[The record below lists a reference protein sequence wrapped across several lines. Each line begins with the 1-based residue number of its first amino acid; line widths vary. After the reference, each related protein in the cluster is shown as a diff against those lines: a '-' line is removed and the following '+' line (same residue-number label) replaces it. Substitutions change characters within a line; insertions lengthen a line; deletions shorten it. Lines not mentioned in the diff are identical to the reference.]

1 MKPAAKFIA
10 PPPPAIRGLIS
21 GVLVAGILSAFFLFT
36 APPAHAQVGL
46 TAQNTTTVNVLEG
59 GTAQVPILITGL
71 TAPITIL
78 YRFRLVQDFPSLMA
92 EHAAATL
99 TGPGADMS
107 DPGNGRVI
115 IRPGDVVGGFQATFP
130 ITIADDSTPEP
141 TEEFIVAIT
150 GYESTETVIAT
161 GLNTGP
167 RIVIAASDQPAGR
180 TLTVTGPAS
189 ITETDSN
196 AESSNYTIALTGMA
210 FSSATTV
217 TWTVSHGTTVD
228 ADFVAAT
235 DRSGTV
241 SFAASDTSRT
251 FTLTIAGDDLNEAAE
266 TFSVQV
272 SVADATADGG
282 TAYGSPATTT
292 ITDDDTLTATL
303 SGGGD

>member
-1 MKPAAKFIA
+1 
-10 PPPPAIRGLIS
+10 
-21 GVLVAGILSAFFLFT
+21 
-36 APPAHAQVGL
+36 
-46 TAQNTTTVNVLEG
+46 
-59 GTAQVPILITGL
+59 
-71 TAPITIL
+71 
-78 YRFRLVQDFPSLMA
+78 MA

-241 SFAASDTSRT
+241 SFAASDTSQT

-303 SGGGD
+303 SGGGDSVAEGADASLTVTLSGATHTADVVFNYDTVDATGSLTLAPGTTTGTLTITAMDDTLSEDAETFTVDTSSLTAT